1 MNRRTALAKLLAVT
15 LWGVSTAV
23 PAVSQCSPELDH
35 LLVALQNDKTSN
47 DAMLDLISRGKD
59 PEVKKCLA
67 ERLPVLLD
75 RYKPRND
82 GIPDFVWGSEA
93 GVVAELRIAE
103 AAPALSRRIDMLT
116 SWPMGGSV
124 GYNFHERAADYA
136 LIDIGAPATPFVIEV
151 LKHGSTLQR
160 EIAAHVLRYIGT
172 GAAWRALEDALPGEK
187 DPKVR
192 ARIQEALNSRH

>member
-160 EIAAHVLRYIGT
+160 EIAAHVLEVYWH
-172 GAAWRALEDALPGEK
+172 WRSLACARRCFAGEK
-187 DPKVR
+187 TPR
-192 ARIQEALNSRH
+192 FGLEF